1 MDIKKISLFLS
12 GKLPPY
18 YGDSNLVRFQRV
30 LSRDFNELYN
40 LSDLDLFLKQSN
52 WIEEK
57 FFQNILDDLYLEF
70 SDDESRF
77 HNFLKKIINNQDFIN
92 EIFLDSQKQNL
103 AEIWNLLK
111 EELKT
116 IKKWNTDAKKFE
128 DYCEKLIKFLLEDS
142 FNEFK
147 YLTQPRDDLGLDIK
161 DWLLLNTYKDKW
173 IAKNLWWDIVK
184 DKYTTNAI
192 VVEMKNYTDESHQ
205 NILNTTSKYL
215 NKTHTGRFA
224 LLFTRN
230 WLSNNSW
237 IKKQIELFKWNDGL
251 KSICFIIFD
260 DNDYEQ
266 MIDIKINWWSI
277 ESYILDKYFEL
288 SSKA

>member
-30 LSRDFNELYN
+30 VSRDFNELYN
-40 LSDLDLFLKQSN
+40 LTDLDLFLKQSN

-70 SDDESRF
+70 SNDESRF
-77 HNFLKKIINNQDFIN
+77 NDFLKKVINNQDFIN
-92 EIFLDSQKQNL
+92 ELFSNSEKQNL
-103 AEIWNLLK
+103 SEIWNKLK
-111 EELKT
+111 DELKAIT
-116 IKKWNTDAKKFE
+116 KWKTDAKKFE
-128 DYCEKLIKFLLEDS
+128 GYCEKLIKFLLEDS

-147 YLTQPRDDLGLDIK
+147 YLTQPRDNLGLGIQ

-192 VVEMKNYTDESHQ
+192 VVEMKNYTDESNQ

-224 LLFTRN
+224 LLFTRK
-230 WLSNNSW
+230 WLSNSSW

-260 DNDYEQ
+260 DSDYEQ
-266 MIDIKINWWSI
+266 MIDIKISWWSI

>member
-1 MDIKKISLFLS
+1 MDVKKISLFLS

-30 LSRDFNELYN
+30 VSRDFNELYN
-40 LSDLDLFLKQSN
+40 LNDLDLFLKQSN

-57 FFQNILDDLYLEF
+57 FFQNILDDLYIEF
-70 SDDESRF
+70 SNDESRF
-77 HNFLKKIINNQDFIN
+77 NDFLKKVINNQDFIN
-92 EIFLDSQKQNL
+92 ELFSNSEKQNL
-103 AEIWNLLK
+103 SEIWNKLK

-116 IKKWNTDAKKFE
+116 ITEWKTDAKKFE

-173 IAKNLWWDIVK
+173 IAKNLWWDVVN
-184 DKYTTNAI
+184 DKYNTNAI
-192 VVEMKNYTDESHQ
+192 VVEMKNYTDESNQ

-224 LLFTRN
+224 LLFTRK
-230 WLSNNSW
+230 WLSNSSW

-266 MIDIKINWWSI
+266 MIDIKISWWSI